1 MRALAG
7 LAALLAGVALAG
19 CSGPPPAA
27 PVRAQAVVA
36 LSAETGIDIGDG
48 RPKVTYDGLMVR
60 RRVVIAVHPRPKADL
75 VDIRRRLNRK
85 AATAGVTLSTVPA
98 SVLDAAE
105 LEHLVP
111 ELIVALPIGQP
122 IEVANRIVDPAIRCP
137 GVDHFH
143 VDSVLVHDLR
153 FEVTA
158 ADPERVRAAID
169 REGILADAL
178 GRYTSEVGTGLVRIS
193 YTGPLLSDD
202 LVQRVQDGVARGAG
216 TTRDQVRVG
225 PRSTLGVGVDMAK
238 EPQEA
243 VAEDHDQ
250 GEAHDHH

>member
-1 MRALAG
+1 MIRHRYRAPAWSWWPGAVGGALPHVVVVLHLLTG
-7 LAALLAGVALAG
+7 GTWAAAMFVEIW
-19 CSGPPPAA
+19 
-27 PVRAQAVVA
+27 V
-36 LSAETGIDIGDG
+36 
-48 RPKVTYDGLMVR
+48 M
-60 RRVVIAVHPRPKADL
+60 
-75 VDIRRRLNRK
+75 
-85 AATAGVTLSTVPA
+85 AATVGVTLSTVPA

-122 IEVANRIVDPAIRCP
+122 IEVANRIVDPAIRYP

-153 FEVTA
+153 FEVTTA
-158 ADPERVRAAID
+158 APERVRAAID

-178 GRYTSEVGTGLVRIS
+178 GRYTSEVGTGLIRIS

-250 GEAHDHH
+250 GEDHDHH